1 MNETIKEHSWIPLI
15 LVCFATFIIA
25 LDTTFMN
32 VSISS
37 VVADLNT
44 DVSTIQSISSFYTLI
59 TASLMLLSTKLQ
71 DIVGKKKLFLIGAV
85 IYGVGTLTAALSS
98 SVLML
103 FVGWALLEGI
113 GGALMTPTAV
123 SIISGTYH
131 GDKRTFALAIE
142 SALVA
147 IAAAIGPLFGGVVT
161 SYFTWRLGFA
171 VEFII
176 VLVVLGLS
184 GRIPYFEATGSKS
197 ELDIT
202 GSIVSFAGLVLFVIG
217 ILMLTDD
224 TTFSIAAMVAG
235 LVVLA
240 VFALFE
246 IKRKRKGNV
255 PLLDVELFKDRN
267 LRVGTLLR
275 LMVNLAMGGTLFAVS
290 VYLQSVLA
298 LSAFNTGLTLL
309 PMTLGLL
316 LFALAAPKLSAK
328 LNHKI
333 LMSVGCII
341 SIIGCLILSQQFTMA
356 TTMLELMPGL
366 FVLGAGLGFVMA
378 LGVDIAL
385 SNIPEESQNN
395 ASGIVTTGQTLGQS
409 MGTAIIGVILILG
422 VIGGITDGV
431 NTYAPEHS
439 GDQAFEKN
447 VYNYFQ
453 SIGSINEVNAENSTV
468 QNVVNVIIKDS
479 MQFVMYVT
487 AALMAI
493 IFVLT
498 LRLTDKEIKKP
509 DKKFKKP

>member
-44 DVSTIQSISSFYTLI
+44 DVSTIQTISSFYTLI
-59 TASLMLLSTKLQ
+59 TASFMLLSTKLQ
-71 DIVGKKKLFLIGAV
+71 DIVGKKKLFLIGAG
-85 IYGVGTLTAALSS
+85 IYGVGTLTAALSANT
-98 SVLML
+98 LLL
-103 FVGWALLEGI
+103 FIGWALLEGI

-123 SIISGTYH
+123 SIISGTYQ
-131 GDKRTFALAIE
+131 GEKLTFALAIE

-161 SYFTWRLGFA
+161 TYFTWRLGFA

-176 VLVVLGLS
+176 VLIVFALQGK
-184 GRIPYFEATGSKS
+184 IPYFEATGSKS

-202 GSIVSFAGLVLFVIG
+202 GAIISFVGLVLFVMG

-224 TTFSIAAMVAG
+224 TTFSIAIMAAG
-235 LVVLA
+235 LIVLA
-240 VFALFE
+240 LFALFE

-255 PLLDVELFKDRN
+255 PLLDVELLKDRN

-275 LMVNLAMGGTLFAVS
+275 LLVNLAMGGALFAVS

-316 LFALAAPKLSAK
+316 LFALTAPKLSAR

-333 LMSVGCII
+333 LMSIGCII

-356 TTMLELMPGL
+356 TSMLELMPGL

-385 SNIPEESQNN
+385 SNIPQEGQNN

-422 VIGGITDGV
+422 IIGGISNAVD
-431 NTYAPEHS
+431 TYVPDQSGNATFEH
-439 GDQAFEKN
+439 D
-447 VYNYFQ
+447 VYEGFQ
-453 SIGSINEVNAENSTV
+453 SISSINDVKAENSTI
-468 QNVVNVIIKDS
+468 QNIVNVIVRDS
-479 MQFVMYVT
+479 MAFVMYVT
-487 AALMAI
+487 MALMAI

-498 LRLTDKEIKKP
+498 LRLSDKEIKKP
-509 DKKFKKP
+509 DKLKKQ

>member
-1 MNETIKEHSWIPLI
+1 
-15 LVCFATFIIA
+15 V
-25 LDTTFMN
+25 TT
-32 VSISS
+32 
-37 VVADLNT
+37 
-44 DVSTIQSISSFYTLI
+44 
-59 TASLMLLSTKLQ
+59 
-71 DIVGKKKLFLIGAV
+71 
-85 IYGVGTLTAALSS
+85 
-98 SVLML
+98 
-103 FVGWALLEGI
+103 
-113 GGALMTPTAV
+113 
-123 SIISGTYH
+123 
-131 GDKRTFALAIE
+131 
-142 SALVA
+142 
-147 IAAAIGPLFGGVVT
+147 
-161 SYFTWRLGFA
+161 YFTWRLGFG
-171 VEFII
+171 VEFVI
-176 VLVVLGLS
+176 VLIIFALQS
-184 GRIPYFEATGSKS
+184 KIPHFEATGSKS

-202 GSIVSFAGLVLFVIG
+202 GSIISFVGLVLFVIG

-224 TTFSIAAMVAG
+224 TAFSIAAMIAG

-240 VFALFE
+240 LFALFE

-255 PLLDVELFKDRN
+255 HLLDVELLKDRN
-267 LRVGTLLR
+267 LRVGTAIRLL
-275 LMVNLAMGGTLFAVS
+275 VNLAMGGTLFAVS

-316 LFALAAPKLSAK
+316 IFALASPRLSSK
-328 LNHKI
+328 LNHKL
-333 LMSVGCII
+333 LMSIGCIVT
-341 SIIGCLILSQQFTMA
+341 IIGCLILSKQFTMD
-356 TTMLELMPGL
+356 TTMLDLMPGM

-385 SNIPEESQNN
+385 ANISEEGQNN

-422 VIGGITDGV
+422 IIGGISDGA

-439 GDQAFEKN
+439 GDQTYEKG
-447 VYNYFQ
+447 VYDYFQ

-468 QNVVNVIIKDS
+468 QSIVNIIIKDS

-498 LRLTDKEIKKP
+498 FRLTDKEIKKP

>member
-1 MNETIKEHSWIPLI
+1 
-15 LVCFATFIIA
+15 
-25 LDTTFMN
+25 MN

-59 TASLMLLSTKLQ
+59 TAAFMLLSTKLQ
-71 DIVGKKKLFLIGAV
+71 DIVGKKKLFLIGAAL
-85 IYGVGTLTAALSS
+85 YGVGTLTAALSQNT
-98 SVLML
+98 LML
-103 FVGWALLEGI
+103 FAGWAVLEGL
-113 GGALMTPTAV
+113 GGALMTPIAV

-161 SYFTWRLGFA
+161 TYFTWRLGFA
-171 VEFII
+171 VEFVI
-176 VLVVLGLS
+176 VLIIFALQS
-184 GRIPYFEATGSKS
+184 KIPYFEATGSKS

-202 GSIVSFAGLVLFVIG
+202 GAIVSFVGLVLFVIG

-224 TTFSIAAMVAG
+224 TTFSISAMIVG
-235 LVVLA
+235 LIVLA

-255 PLLDVELFKDRN
+255 PLLDVELLKDRN
-267 LRVGTLLR
+267 LRVGTAIRLL
-275 LMVNLAMGGTLFAVS
+275 VNLAMGGTLFAVS

-316 LFALAAPKLSAK
+316 LFAVAAPRLSAK
-328 LNHKI
+328 LNHKL
-333 LMSVGCII
+333 LMSIGCIVT
-341 SIIGCLILSQQFTMA
+341 IIGCLILSKQFTMD
-356 TTMLELMPGL
+356 TTMLDLMPGM

-385 SNIPEESQNN
+385 SNISEEGQNN

-422 VIGGITDGV
+422 AIGGINDAV
-431 NTYAPEHS
+431 DTYAPEYSSDDAYHQ
-439 GDQAFEKN
+439 G
-447 VYNYFQ
+447 VYDYFQ
-453 SIGSINEVNAENSTV
+453 SIGSINDVKAENSTV
-468 QNVVNVIIKDS
+468 QSIVNTIVKDS
-479 MQFVMYVT
+479 MEFVMYVT
-487 AALMAI
+487 AALMAA

-498 LRLTDKEIKKP
+498 LRLTDKKIKKP
-509 DKKFKKP
+509 

>member
-1 MNETIKEHSWIPLI
+1 M
-15 LVCFATFIIA
+15 
-25 LDTTFMN
+25 
-32 VSISS
+32 
-37 VVADLNT
+37 
-44 DVSTIQSISSFYTLI
+44 
-59 TASLMLLSTKLQ
+59 
-71 DIVGKKKLFLIGAV
+71 
-85 IYGVGTLTAALSS
+85 IYGIGTLTAALSS

-103 FVGWALLEGI
+103 FGGWALLEGL

-176 VLVVLGLS
+176 VLIVLAMS
-184 GRIPYFEATGSKS
+184 GKIPYFKATGSKS
-197 ELDIT
+197 ELDT
-202 GSIVSFAGLVLFVIG
+202 MVLGLI
-217 ILMLTDD
+217 
-224 TTFSIAAMVAG
+224 
-235 LVVLA
+235 VLA
-240 VFALFE
+240 LFALFE

-255 PLLDVELFKDRN
+255 PLLDVELLKDRN
-267 LRVGTLLR
+267 LRVGTVLR

-316 LFALAAPKLSAK
+316 MFALAAPRLSAK

-341 SIIGCLILSQQFTMA
+341 SIIGCLILSNQFTMD

-366 FVLGAGLGFVMA
+366 FILGSGLGFVMA

-385 SNIPEESQNN
+385 SNIPEEGQNN

-422 VIGGITDGV
+422 VIGGISDGV
-431 NTYAPEHS
+431 NTYAPDHS
-439 GDQAFEKN
+439 GDKMYEKG

-453 SIGSINEVNAENSTV
+453 SISSINEVNQENSTV

-498 LRLTDKEIKKP
+498 LRLSDKKIKKP
-509 DKKFKKP
+509 DKKIKKS

>member
-1 MNETIKEHSWIPLI
+1 MNETIKGHSWIPLI

-44 DVSTIQSISSFYTLI
+44 DVSTIQAISSFYTLI
-59 TASLMLLSTKLQ
+59 TASFMLLSTKLQ
-71 DIVGKKKLFLIGAV
+71 DIVGKKKLFLISAV
-85 IYGVGTLTAALSS
+85 IYGIGTLTAALSS

-103 FVGWALLEGI
+103 FVGWALLEGL

-161 SYFTWRLGFA
+161 TYVTWRLGFA

-176 VLVVLGLS
+176 VLIVLALQ
-184 GRIPYFEATGSKS
+184 GRIPHFEATGSRS

-202 GSIVSFAGLVLFVIG
+202 GAIVSFAGLVLFVIG

-224 TTFSIAAMVAG
+224 TAFSITAMVVG
-235 LVVLA
+235 LIVLA

-255 PLLDVELFKDRN
+255 PLLDVELLRDRN
-267 LRVGTLLR
+267 LRVGTILR

-316 LFALAAPKLSAK
+316 IFALAAPKLSAK

-333 LMSVGCII
+333 LMSIGCII
-341 SIIGCLILSQQFTMA
+341 AIIGCLISSQQFTMD

-366 FVLGAGLGFVMA
+366 FILGAGLGFVMA

-385 SNIPEESQNN
+385 SNITEEGQNN
-395 ASGIVTTGQTLGQS
+395 ASCIVTTGQTLGQS

-422 VIGGITDGV
+422 IIGGISDGV

-439 GDQAFEKN
+439 SDQTYEKS
-447 VYNYFQ
+447 VYDYFQ

-468 QNVVNVIIKDS
+468 QSIVNIIIKDS

-487 AALMAI
+487 AALMAV
-493 IFVLT
+493 IFILT
-498 LRLTDKEIKKP
+498 FRLTDKEIKKP
-509 DKKFKKP
+509 NKKFKKQ

>member
-32 VSISS
+32 VSISA

-44 DVSTIQSISSFYTLI
+44 DVGTIQTISSFYTLI
-59 TASLMLLSTKLQ
+59 TASFMLLSTKLQ
-71 DIVGKKKLFLIGAV
+71 AIVGKKKLFLIGAV
-85 IYGVGTLTAALSS
+85 VYGVGTLTAALSF

-103 FVGWALLEGI
+103 FIGWALLEGL

-123 SIISGTYH
+123 SIISGTYQ
-131 GDKRTFALAIE
+131 GDKLTFALAVE

-161 SYFTWRLGFA
+161 TYFTWRLGFA

-176 VLVVLGLS
+176 VLVVLAMQGK
-184 GRIPYFEATGSKS
+184 IPYFEANGSKS

-202 GSIVSFAGLVLFVIG
+202 GAIVSFVGLVLFVMG

-224 TTFSIAAMVAG
+224 TTFSITAMAAG
-235 LVVLA
+235 LIVLA
-240 VFALFE
+240 IFALFE

-255 PLLDVELFKDRN
+255 PLLDVELLRDRN
-267 LRVGTLLR
+267 LRVGTILR
-275 LMVNLAMGGTLFAVS
+275 LMVNLAMGGTLFVVS

-316 LFALAAPKLSAK
+316 LFALAAPSLSAK

-333 LMSVGCII
+333 LMSIGCII
-341 SIIGCLILSQQFTMA
+341 AIIGCLVLSQQFTMD

-366 FVLGAGLGFVMA
+366 FILGAGLGFVMA

-385 SNIPEESQNN
+385 STVPEEGQNN

-409 MGTAIIGVILILG
+409 MGTAIIGIILILG
-422 VIGGITDGV
+422 VIGGINDAV
-431 NTYAPEHS
+431 DTYAPQFSDNMTFHQDVYEH
-439 GDQAFEKN
+439 FEK
-447 VYNYFQ
+447 
-453 SIGSINEVNAENSTV
+453 IGSINEVKAENNTIQSIVDT
-468 QNVVNVIIKDS
+468 IIKDS

-487 AALMAI
+487 AALMAV

-498 LRLTDKEIKKP
+498 LRLSDKEIKKP
-509 DKKFKKP
+509 EKKIKKQ

>member
-1 MNETIKEHSWIPLI
+1 MNETIKEHSWIPLL
-15 LVCFATFIIA
+15 LVCFASFIIA

-44 DVSTIQSISSFYTLI
+44 NVSTIQTISSFYTLI
-59 TASLMLLSTKLQ
+59 TATFMLLSTKLQ
-71 DIVGKKKLFLIGAV
+71 DIVGKKKLFLIGAAL
-85 IYGVGTLTAALSS
+85 YGAGTLTAALSS

-103 FVGWALLEGI
+103 FIGWALLEGL

-161 SYFTWRLGFA
+161 TYFTWRLGFA

-176 VLVVLGLS
+176 VLIIFALQGK
-184 GRIPYFEATGSKS
+184 IPHFEATGSRS

-202 GSIVSFAGLVLFVIG
+202 GSIISFVGLVLFVLG

-224 TTFSIAAMVAG
+224 TAFSIAAMIAG
-235 LVVLA
+235 LIVLA

-255 PLLDVELFKDRN
+255 PLLDVELLRDRN
-267 LRVGTLLR
+267 LRVGTALR
-275 LMVNLAMGGTLFAVS
+275 LLVNLAMGGTLFAVS
-290 VYLQSVLA
+290 IYLQSVLA

-316 LFALAAPKLSAK
+316 LFAVAAPRLSAK
-328 LNHKI
+328 LNHKL
-333 LMSVGCII
+333 LMSIGCIV
-341 SIIGCLILSQQFTMA
+341 SIMGCLILSHQFTMD

-366 FVLGAGLGFVMA
+366 FILGAGLGFVMA
-378 LGVDIAL
+378 LGVDITL
-385 SNIPEESQNN
+385 SNISEESQNN

-422 VIGGITDGV
+422 IIGGINDAV
-431 NTYAPEHS
+431 DTYAPDYS
-439 GDQAFEKN
+439 DDQAFHEDI
-447 VYNYFQ
+447 YDYFQ
-453 SIGSINEVNAENSTV
+453 SIGSINDVKAENSTV
-468 QNVVNVIIKDS
+468 QSIVNIIIKDS
-479 MQFVMYVT
+479 MEFVMYVT
-487 AALMAI
+487 AALMAV

-498 LRLTDKEIKKP
+498 LRLTDKKIKKP

>member
-1 MNETIKEHSWIPLI
+1 MNDTIKENSWVPLI

-44 DVSTIQSISSFYTLI
+44 DVSTIQAISSFYTLI
-59 TASLMLLSTKLQ
+59 TASFMLLSTKLQ

-85 IYGVGTLTAALSS
+85 IYGIGTLTAALSS

-103 FVGWALLEGI
+103 FIGWAALEGL
-113 GGALMTPTAV
+113 GGAFMTPTAV

-161 SYFTWRLGFA
+161 TYFTWRLGFA

-176 VLVVLGLS
+176 VLVVLALQGK
-184 GRIPYFEATGSKS
+184 IPHFDATGSKN

-202 GSIVSFAGLVLFVIG
+202 GAIVSFVGLVLFVIG

-224 TTFSIAAMVAG
+224 TTFSIAAMIAG
-235 LVVLA
+235 LVVLSL
-240 VFALFE
+240 FALFE

-255 PLLDVELFKDRN
+255 PLLDVELLKDRN
-267 LRVGTLLR
+267 LRVGTILR
-275 LMVNLAMGGTLFAVS
+275 LLVNLAMGGTLFAVS

-333 LMSVGCII
+333 LMSIGCIVA
-341 SIIGCLILSQQFTMA
+341 IIGCLILSQQFTMA

-385 SNIPEESQNN
+385 MNISEEGQNN

-422 VIGGITDGV
+422 IIGGINDAV
-431 NTYAPEHS
+431 NTYAPENSNNMTFKQDVYDH
-439 GDQAFEKN
+439 FE
-447 VYNYFQ
+447 
-453 SIGSINEVNAENSTV
+453 SISSINDVKAENTTI
-468 QNVVNVIIKDS
+468 QGIVNVIVKDS

-487 AALMAI
+487 AILMAI

-498 LRLTDKEIKKP
+498 FRLS
-509 DKKFKKP
+509 DKKIEKKR